1 MQHQTTPKIQAHA
14 RDLRRNMTDS
24 ERHVWAR
31 LRSEQL
37 GVKFRRQHP
46 LGRYIADF
54 ACLNPKLIIE
64 LDGTQHQDA
73 RSYDLQRDVYFRDQ
87 GFEVLRFPSNAP
99 FVDLE
104 AVLQAILN
112 QVNALT
118 ESSPHPRLPPEGEGV
133 KTLIPNGVSQ

>member
-1 MQHQTTPKIQAHA
+1 MQHQASPRIHA
-14 RDLRRNMTDS
+14 YARALRHNMTDS

-31 LRSEQL
+31 LRAEQL

-64 LDGTQHQDA
+64 LDGEQHLTAGGYDMHRDA
-73 RSYDLQRDVYFRDQ
+73 FFRSQ
-87 GFEVLRFPSNAP
+87 GFEILRFPSNAP
-99 FVDLE
+99 FIEMD

-112 QVNALT
+112 QVNLLIK
-118 ESSPHPRLPPEGEGV
+118 SSPHPCLPPEGEGV
-133 KTLIPNGVSQ
+133 KPINL